1 MFSGRYIHR
10 GKRILQQLPVSV
22 LWADAS
28 VPEHWLRFLLKL
40 LEPEDIPALQEPRLL
55 PDSIHQGQKM
65 LILIGKGKSRIS
77 VIMNAIFGL
86 NINAT
91 FIQKVENNCF
101 ARADLEGML
110 PMVGNVIWT

>member
-1 MFSGRYIHR
+1 
-10 GKRILQQLPVSV
+10 
-22 LWADAS
+22 
-28 VPEHWLRFLLKL
+28 
-40 LEPEDIPALQEPRLL
+40 
-55 PDSIHQGQKM
+55 M